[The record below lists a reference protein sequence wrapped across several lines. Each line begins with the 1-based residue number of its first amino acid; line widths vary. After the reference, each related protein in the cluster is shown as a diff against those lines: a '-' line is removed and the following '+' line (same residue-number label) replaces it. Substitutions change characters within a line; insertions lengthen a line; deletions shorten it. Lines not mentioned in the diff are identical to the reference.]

1 MILYS
6 DRDDHYSQRVRIVLA
21 EKDISAEI
29 KESNSEDVSDEILS
43 ISPYHKLPILVD
55 RDLAI
60 HDPSVMMEY
69 LDERFPHPPLL
80 PVYPVERANSRT
92 LMLRIDRE
100 WCPLID
106 ALVSRENTDK
116 ELIKVREELLHGISS
131 IAPTFKEFKFFMS
144 NEFTLVDCLFAPILW
159 RLPSLGIKL
168 PLNRHLKPLLDYQ
181 NSVFERPGFL
191 DSLSSLE
198 SCLLYTSP
206 SPRDLS
212 TSRMPSSA

>member
-29 KESNSEDVSDEILS
+29 IESKSDETPDEILS
-43 ISPYHKLPILVD
+43 LSPYFKLPILVD

-60 HDPSVMMEY
+60 YDPSVIMEY

-80 PVYPVERANSRT
+80 PVYPVARANCRT

-100 WCPLID
+100 WCPMID
-106 ALVSRENTDK
+106 VLNEGKKSEK
-116 ELIKVREELLHGISS
+116 ELMKIREEFLHEISS
-131 IAPTFKEFKFFMS
+131 IAPTFKEFKFFM
-144 NEFTLVDCLFAPILW
+144 NDDFTLVDCFFAPILW

-168 PLNRHLKPLLDYQ
+168 PINRHLKPLIDYQ

-198 SCLLYTSP
+198 
-206 SPRDLS
+206 RDLKS
-212 TSRMPSSA
+212 DF